1 MKVTSDLFSRIRFHP
16 FQAECPGLA
25 RKLNSNLRDRLPAPR
40 PMHLHCLRLGRDF
53 VGNKMAWERSYLSG
67 CLILPL
73 ALWPPDWLLKKAF
86 CAPNRL
92 RLLTA
97 RREELRACG

>member
-1 MKVTSDLFSRIRFHP
+1 M
-16 FQAECPGLA
+16 
-25 RKLNSNLRDRLPAPR
+25 
-40 PMHLHCLRLGRDF
+40 
-53 VGNKMAWERSYLSG
+53 GNKMAWERSYLSG